1 MEITLC
7 YIMYFY
13 SKIKWKDKNSCRQ
26 RLVTKSKLKGIIN
39 TDFSPTNIIK
49 TLSTSLTLI
58 FSTKDYLSLSL
69 TLIFSTKE
77 EGKKKRKKN
86 KV

>member
-49 TLSTSLTLI
+49 TLSIS
-58 FSTKDYLSLSL
+58 
-69 TLIFSTKE
+69 LIFSTKE
-77 EGKKKRKKN
+77 EGKKKKK
-86 KV
+86 KE